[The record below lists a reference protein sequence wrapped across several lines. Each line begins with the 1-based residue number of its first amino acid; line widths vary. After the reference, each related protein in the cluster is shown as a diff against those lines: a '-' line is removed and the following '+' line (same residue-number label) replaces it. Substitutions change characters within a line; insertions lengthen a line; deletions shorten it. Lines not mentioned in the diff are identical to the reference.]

1 MAQQIQIRG
10 DTLTAWVAANPT
22 LAERE
27 LAVETDTL
35 RFKVGDG
42 LTAWNSLGYIEMS
55 RELERI
61 AVSVVAGTPNVLTLD
76 MALRHERKFEV
87 ATPQSAAFTIAF
99 ANVTQARFISL
110 TIPITGTV
118 AITFPSNVVSRR
130 ADGRWVNATRI
141 LTAAAIGTGD
151 LFELSF
157 NVLPGPLYILRASDP
172 NYPS

>member
-55 RELERI
+55 RELERV
-61 AVSVVAGTPNVLTLD
+61 AVSVVAGTPNTLTLD
-76 MALRHERKFEV
+76 MELRHERKFEV
-87 ATPQSAAFTIAF
+87 ATAQSAAFTIAF
-99 ANVTQARFISL
+99 ANVTEARFISL
-110 TIPITGTV
+110 TVPITGAI
-118 AITFPSNVVSRR
+118 AITFPTNVVAMRN
-130 ADGRWVNATRI
+130 DGRWNNTTKI
-141 LTAAAIGTGD
+141 ITANPAGAGD
-151 LFELSF
+151 IFEMSF
-157 NVLPGPLYILRASDP
+157 NVLPGPLYVLKISDP
-172 NYPS
+172 YFSS